1 MKPIDHLRAMRL
13 EKTKAQYPNVPSYG
27 LPKFE
32 YNPNSANGLTK
43 CIIDFINFMGY
54 QSERINTAGRV
65 IDNRKTYTDVLG
77 RTKTIG
83 STKYIPTT
91 GTKGSADISATIAGK
106 SIKIEVKIGKDKQSE
121 HQKTYQEQIEKAGG
135 YYLIVKDFDSFY
147 NWFQQFIKQN
157 S

>member
-1 MKPIDHLRAMRL
+1 
-13 EKTKAQYPNVPSYG
+13 VPEYG

-43 CIIDFINFMGY
+43 CICDFITFMGY
-54 QSERINTAGRV
+54 QAERINTMGRML
-65 IDNRKTYTDVLG
+65 DNRKTVTDVLG

-106 SIKIEVKIGKDKQSE
+106 SVKIEVKINKDRQSE
-121 HQKTYQEQIEKAGG
+121 HQKAYQEQIEKAGG
-135 YYLIVKDFDSFY
+135 VYLIIKDFDSFFY
-147 NWFQQFIKQN
+147 WFQEFIKQN